1 MITNPVLLRLWGV
14 SPGDLHILQISLT
27 AVAGK
32 LNRRLLAI
40 FGVLLVFF
48 VLHIVVFTAFP
59 PLYWVVGG
67 IAIVPITTTLYA
79 KKIILEARRRR
90 TDMNMAVAVFLDL
103 VNVLLAG
110 GAGIETA
117 IVTAASVGDGW
128 AFQEIRNTI
137 TRAQSSREQY
147 WDALHEVGEVLS
159 VQALQDVAQSIRLA
173 GEHGGRIRQSL
184 MSRADALRKNNLA
197 SVEYQAEQQTER
209 MGIPMVVMF
218 VGFVM
223 FIGYPAFV
231 STLTAL

>member
-1 MITNPVLLRLWGV
+1 MIASPVLLRIWGV
-14 SPGDLHILQISLT
+14 TPADLHILQVSFT
-27 AVAGK
+27 TVAEK

-40 FGVLLVFF
+40 CAIMAVFL
-48 VLHIVVFTAFP
+48 VLHIAVYYKLPSLFLMVS
-59 PLYWVVGG
+59 G
-67 IAIVPITTTLYA
+67 IATAPVTITLYA

-110 GAGIETA
+110 GAGVETA

-137 TRAQSSREQY
+137 TRAQSSRTQY

-218 VGFVM
+218 VGFVI
-223 FIGYPAFV
+223 FIGYPAFI